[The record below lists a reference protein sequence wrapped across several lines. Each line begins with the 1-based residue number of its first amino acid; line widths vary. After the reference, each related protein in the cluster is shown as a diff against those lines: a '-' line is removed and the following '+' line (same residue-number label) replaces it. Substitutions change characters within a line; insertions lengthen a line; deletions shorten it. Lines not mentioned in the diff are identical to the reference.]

1 MAEREREEGSA
12 VRTLRFAGAFTA
24 WVIGS
29 GFATGQEIL
38 QFVTSYGY
46 QSFLVLLVLLI
57 GFTVMGFTLTTVA
70 FDHRAI
76 TTECVGAPDA
86 GTTQG
91 GQARG
96 AAFRHYHYFC
106 GRRLGAAY
114 NWVVPCVQVIPFS
127 ILLSGAGATLE
138 EYYGL
143 PHTAGVLIM
152 AALVLLTYFG
162 GFERLTSVVALIG
175 PVIILFTLVV
185 GTVTILR
192 DYGNFGDVAQW
203 QGALA
208 GKQNTNWWLTSAILY
223 VSLNFVCGSV
233 YYTELGMSAR
243 SRREVY
249 LGTGLGVLAL
259 VAIVAI
265 TSTAILLNAGNV
277 AALDIP
283 TLYLAVRISPVLG
296 AFFSVT
302 LALGIYSSAATALF
316 VIVKTVSGNVA
327 VVAAHRNLTAVIA
340 TVIATTIGIFNFG
353 NLISVFYPLM
363 GLMGIVFTACVFW
376 RCAQSLACAAG
387 RHGLPEIPR

>member
-1 MAEREREEGSA
+1 M
-12 VRTLRFAGAFTA
+12 F
-24 WVIGS
+24 
-29 GFATGQEIL
+29 
-38 QFVTSYGY
+38 
-46 QSFLVLLVLLI
+46 
-57 GFTVMGFTLTTVA
+57 
-70 FDHRAI
+70 
-76 TTECVGAPDA
+76 
-86 GTTQG
+86 
-91 GQARG
+91 
-96 AAFRHYHYFC
+96 
-106 GRRLGAAY
+106 
-114 NWVVPCVQVIPFS
+114 
-127 ILLSGAGATLE
+127 
-138 EYYGL
+138 
-143 PHTAGVLIM
+143 
-152 AALVLLTYFG
+152 
-162 GFERLTSVVALIG
+162 
-175 PVIILFTLVV
+175 
-185 GTVTILR
+185 
-192 DYGNFGDVAQW
+192 
-203 QGALA
+203 
-208 GKQNTNWWLTSAILY
+208 WWLTRAILY